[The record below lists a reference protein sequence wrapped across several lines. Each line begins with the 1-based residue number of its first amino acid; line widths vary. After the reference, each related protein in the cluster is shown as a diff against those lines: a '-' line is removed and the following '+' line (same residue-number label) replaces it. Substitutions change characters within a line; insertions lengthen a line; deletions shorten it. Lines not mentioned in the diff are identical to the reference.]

1 MKRKCVVYDV
11 TIYLLEGKFILW
23 NKLALLLTLIISCR
37 GPPCFQN
44 VKFENLGGFIICL
57 NMN

>member
-1 MKRKCVVYDV
+1 MQRKSVVYDQV

-37 GPPCFQN
+37 GPPYAQN
-44 VKFENLGGFIICL
+44 FEI
-57 NMN
+57 

>member
-1 MKRKCVVYDV
+1 MQRKCVVYDQV

-44 VKFENLGGFIICL
+44 VKFLRI
-57 NMN
+57 